1 MQPDTHHMKMLRL
14 THLMVFGLVFALAAT
29 GCKSS
34 KPKTLLKGPG
44 TSAGAEGTLPPGEK
58 LPGSG
63 TTEGNA
69 GGIPSN
75 PPGSH
80 AGWIE
85 NTSMFQSDTVHFAY
99 DSSVVRDDDKSK
111 ISAVVDYLKNNPA
124 NAVRIDGHCD
134 ERGTEEY
141 NRALGERRALAV
153 REQLAGLGIEPSRV
167 DTVSFGK
174 DRPETTGHDESAWA
188 QNRRGVF
195 ILLTPPNK

>member
-1 MQPDTHHMKMLRL
+1 
-14 THLMVFGLVFALAAT
+14 MVFGFAFALAAS

-44 TSAGAEGTLPPGEK
+44 TTGGTENTTLSPGEK

-63 TTEGNA
+63 TGTDGNV

-85 NTSMFQSDTVHFAY
+85 DASMFQADTVHFAY
-99 DSSVVRDDDKSK
+99 DSSLVRDADKSK
-111 ISAVVDYLKNNPA
+111 INAVADYLKSNAA
-124 NAVRIDGHCD
+124 NAVRIEGHCD

-141 NRALGERRALAV
+141 NRSLGERRALAV
-153 REQLAGLGIEPSRV
+153 REQLASLGIEPSRV

-174 DRPETTGHDESAWA
+174 DRPEATGHDEAAWSK
-188 QNRRGVF
+188 NRRGVF